1 MILRFIIPLLAIA
14 GLVAAVLFTQ
24 KHGQPAPQ
32 PPRQLTLPPETP
44 YNKTVSGTGII
55 EAPSRNIQ
63 VGSQRSGIVAK
74 LNVRE
79 GQHVAKGALL
89 FTLDAREIEAE
100 LRRAQ
105 ATVNSASVALADEE
119 DQLQRAEQLVI
130 GQAISVDVVQR
141 RRFAVKR
148 AVAALT
154 QAQTEVKAVQT
165 MLELHKVTAP
175 IEGKILKVRLR
186 EGEFVTAGSIPAP
199 IVMGSDEAL
208 NLRVTIDEND
218 LWRYESAAEAK
229 AVLRSNKDAEF
240 MLKFVGVEPLVLP
253 KKDLSGDPS
262 EKVDTRVL
270 EVIYEIQQPEDS
282 TIELYIGQQM
292 DVFIEGK

>member
-1 MILRFIIPLLAIA
+1 MILRYLVPLLAIA
-14 GLVAAVLFTQ
+14 GLIAAVMFTQ
-24 KHGQPAPQ
+24 KQGSPPPA
-32 PPRQLTLPPETP
+32 PPRQLAQPPETP

-63 VGSQRSGIVAK
+63 VGSQRSGVVAT

-79 GQHVAKGALL
+79 GQHVAKGAVL
-89 FTLDAREIEAE
+89 FTLDSREAE
-100 LRRAQ
+100 AEIRRIQ
-105 ATVNSASVALADEE
+105 AAVNTASVTLEDEQ
-119 DQLQRAEQLVI
+119 DQLQRAEGLTL
-130 GQAISVDVVQR
+130 GQSISMDVLQR
-141 RRFAVKR
+141 RRFAVRR
-148 AVAALT
+148 ASAALQ
-154 QAQTEVKAVQT
+154 QAQAEVRAAQT
-165 MLELHKVTAP
+165 TRELNRVTAP

-186 EGEFVTAGSIPAP
+186 AGEFVTAGSNPAP

-229 AVLRSNKDAEF
+229 AVLRSNKEAEF
-240 MLKFVGVEPLVLP
+240 KLKFIGVEPLVLP

-282 TIELYIGQQM
+282 IDLYIGQQM